1 MKKSLVIL
9 LMGASMLAASVTPAN
24 AATPAPGYNYSMNG
38 AFSDSVGTS
47 TLSGAAT
54 CNSPDPSDWCNIE
67 ASFGSDSNGNY
78 WHWRTTQV
86 HGGGAVLD
94 TAAPLG
100 NTYSLYFKFAIDDPA
115 NDSDAQDCAI
125 EEINYGKILHF
136 ADLTND
142 VGLYTQ
148 GCESLFISTG
158 YETGTASIAEG
169 DVVEVVLT
177 RDDSTKQ
184 VTVFINYAGGYEE
197 SFVFDD
203 TPGDFVAVSQ
213 GSGSRIRLFQDE
225 GSDGTNEG
233 IQEGRLYGMQAWPGT
248 ALTLA
253 QLDDLVTVTADS
265 NSGGNAGG
273 DNLANTGGDSAVAAW
288 ALGLALVAGA
298 GAFVLRRRT
307 N

>member
-1 MKKSLVIL
+1 MKKYLAIAML
-9 LMGASMLAASVTPAN
+9 GASLFGASGMPAH

-38 AFSDSVGTS
+38 AFTDSVGTS
-47 TLSGAAT
+47 TLTGAAT

-67 ASFGSDSNGNY
+67 SSFGTDSNGNY

-100 NTYSLYFKFAIDDPA
+100 NTYSLYFKFAIDDAA
-115 NDSDAQDCAI
+115 NDLDSQDCDIA
-125 EEINYGKILHF
+125 EINYGKILHF

-142 VGLYTQ
+142 VGLYTE
-148 GCESLFISTG
+148 GCDPLYISTG
-158 YETGTASIAEG
+158 YNTGNASVAEG
-169 DVVEVVLT
+169 DVVEVVLA
-177 RDDSTKQ
+177 RDGSTQQ

-197 SFVFDD
+197 SFVYDD
-203 TPGDFVAVSQ
+203 TPGDFIALDA

-233 IQEGRLYGMQAWPGT
+233 VQEGRLYGMQAWPGT

-253 QLDDLVTVTADS
+253 QLDDLVTVTAGS
-265 NSGGNAGG
+265 NDGNDEEDLAPTGGN
-273 DNLANTGGDSAVAAW
+273 SAVGGW
-288 ALGLALVAGA
+288 VLGLALAAGA
-298 GAFVLRRRT
+298 GAFALRRR
-307 N
+307 NS